1 MSKLLINEPPL
12 QVLPS
17 LARAIGLNE
26 AIVLQQLHYWMAH
39 AKTQHEGRKWV
50 YKTVQ
55 EWKNE
60 FSFWS
65 ISTIERVF
73 KSLESKGLV
82 QSATLSKDAWDRTKY
97 YSIDYTNLAT
107 LTDICKQVIDSSHS
121 VNLTK
126 CIPSTCQNPI
136 SQIDGLQSVKLTD
149 SSIPEN
155 TTENTTEKKAP
166 AAKETTSR
174 ATTLP
179 TDFAISEQVREWATK
194 QGFAPWLDLHLEHF
208 RDYALSKGKTY
219 TDWDAAFRNAIRDD
233 WGDVRK
239 RTPSPTPAPVT
250 VQKPRTD
257 IVSPERRAERVA
269 MLRAAM
275 IGRGVH

>member
-39 AKTQHEGRKWV
+39 AKTKHEGRQWV
-50 YKTVQ
+50 YKTYE
-55 EWKNE
+55 EWQTC
-60 FSFWS
+60 FPFWS
-65 ISTIERVF
+65 IRTIKSVF
-73 KSLESKGLV
+73 AGLKASGLV
-82 QSATLSKDAWDRTKY
+82 CVQALSDDKWNRVNFYSVNYEKLEEITGVQS
-97 YSIDYTNLAT
+97 
-107 LTDICKQVIDSSHS
+107 QVIEIHHSAEVAPSIVQKLHHQSCKPCTIDSAE
-121 VNLTK
+121 VAL
-126 CIPSTCQNPI
+126 
-136 SQIDGLQSVKLTD
+136 

-219 TDWDAAFRNAIRDD
+219 ADWDAAFRNAIRDD

-239 RTPSPTPAPVT
+239 RTPSPAPVPVT

>member
-17 LARAIGLNE
+17 LARAVGLNE

-65 ISTIERVF
+65 VSTIERVF

-82 QSATLSKDAWDRTKY
+82 HSATLSKDAWDRTKY

-107 LTDICKQVIDSSHS
+107 FTAEFAQVIDSSHS
-121 VNLTK
+121 VNLTE

-136 SQIDGLQSVKLTD
+136 RQSDGLQSVKLTD

-155 TTENTTEKKAP
+155 TTETTTEKKAP
-166 AAKETTSR
+166 TAKKATR
-174 ATTLP
+174 ATSLP
-179 TDFAISEQVREWATK
+179 DDFAISEQVRQWAEK

-219 TDWDAAFRNAIRDD
+219 TDWDAAFRNAVRDD

-239 RTPSPTPAPVT
+239 RTPSPTPAPVAAP
-250 VQKPRTD
+250 KPRTD

>member
-50 YKTVQ
+50 YKTYE
-55 EWKNE
+55 EWQTC
-60 FSFWS
+60 FPFWS
-65 ISTIERVF
+65 IRTI
-73 KSLESKGLV
+73 KSIFSGLKNSGLV
-82 QSATLSKDAWDRTKY
+82 CVRALSDDKWNRVNFY
-97 YSIDYTNLAT
+97 
-107 LTDICKQVIDSSHS
+107 S
-121 VNLTK
+121 VNYEKLAEVTLELSQVVDFSHGAEVAQ
-126 CIPSTCQNPI
+126 CIVQKLHDPSCKPCT
-136 SQIDGLQSVKLTD
+136 IDGAEVAL

-166 AAKETTSR
+166 TAKKATR
-174 ATTLP
+174 ATSLP
-179 TDFAISEQVREWATK
+179 DDFAISEQVRQWAAK

-239 RTPSPTPAPVT
+239 RNPSPTPAPVT